1 VLEEDNL
8 GQYCSLYFFSCEAL
22 AGQKFTFYNVL
33 HTVLTNIAT
42 HIAQNETQLPFVDR
56 PHKPI
61 ELLVQRKV
69 TYDPE
74 NGEIPKLSVKSFH

>member
-1 VLEEDNL
+1 MLEEDNL

-22 AGQKFTFYNVL
+22 VGQKFTFYNVL

-42 HIAQNETQLPFVDR
+42 HIAQNETQLPFVDC

-69 TYDPE
+69 TYNPE
-74 NGEIPKLSVKSFH
+74 NGEIPELSVESFH